1 MTVYLGTFGLVEL
14 KREFKDNALFS
25 VVNADDVNVTRKR
38 FSFDFEHG
46 QLLTGDQVD
55 IKSTDGSAL
64 SFISGYT
71 KTAVKKFINVD
82 ELDGIRFYNS
92 FADAVN
98 GGTVNAVALATPSG
112 NIPIEVTVENT
123 DARIL
128 ASVQSYELNTQ
139 RESIDT
145 TSLSDQ
151 FRSQISALM
160 SGSGRMA
167 CEWDYVSDGTKDI
180 PHYLLQLLLRT
191 KIGSQ
196 FRAKFY
202 IKQENYNPSGVAAQA
217 NDQLWYE
224 FDGVLTACAMNFAPA
239 SLVQFTADFITTG
252 PIELQTSLAPTD
264 NLLQENDDEI
274 LLDQDA
280 TARLL
285 LESSDI

>member
-98 GGTVNAVALATPSG
+98 GGTANAVALATPSG

-224 FDGVLTACAMNFAPA
+224 FDGVLTACAMNFAPS

>member
-224 FDGVLTACAMNFAPA
+224 FDGVLTACAMNFAPS